1 MMSRIELA
9 VEKVR
14 SLDDNQV
21 EALLDWLELR
31 RDPEQLR
38 QTLDTE
44 IEKGLSDLKAGRKI
58 PGEEVYR
65 EIRERS
71 SKLRQHG

>member
-1 MMSRIELA
+1 MSRIELA

>member
-1 MMSRIELA
+1 MSRIELA

-31 RDPEQLR
+31 QDPEQLR